1 MAERARE
8 AGGEAGGVGATGPV
22 ADASGASAPSSMV
35 RKYARRFLR
44 HRGGVLG
51 AILLLALVATAV
63 FAPQLAP
70 YDPLAVSPMDAL
82 LPPSLE
88 HPMGTDTLGRDMLS
102 RVIFGSRISLRLG
115 LVAVAIAMTLGV
127 AVGIVAGYFGGLAD
141 GVLMRGIDILLA
153 FPSLILALVAVFAL
167 GPGLTNAMIAVG
179 IASIPAYA
187 RVTRSE
193 VLSAKQNDYVQAA
206 AAIGARDVKV
216 MLRHIL
222 PNIIAPN
229 IVIAALGTG
238 TAILTGSALSF
249 LGLGAQAPLP
259 EWGLMLSQGRG
270 FMQLAWWLTVFP
282 GLGIMLTVISLNLL
296 GDGLRDVFD
305 PRL

>member
-1 MAERARE
+1 M
-8 AGGEAGGVGATGPV
+8 T
-22 ADASGASAPSSMV
+22 DASRDRTGGSMR
-35 RKYARRFLR
+35 RKYLRRFLR

-51 AILLLALVATAV
+51 AILLLALIVVAV
-63 FAPQLAP
+63 FAPLIAP
-70 YDPLAVSPMDAL
+70 YDPLAVSPIDAL
-82 LPPSLE
+82 LPPSSE
-88 HPMGTDTLGRDMLS
+88 HLMGTDTLGRDMLS

-127 AVGIVAGYFGGLAD
+127 TIGVVAGYFGGTTD

-153 FPSLILALVAVFAL
+153 FPSLILALIAVFAL

-193 VLSAKQNDYVQAA
+193 VLSAKENDYVSAA
-206 AAIGARDVKV
+206 EAIGARDLIV
-216 MLRHIL
+216 MGRHIL

-282 GLGIMLTVISLNLL
+282 GLGIMVTVVALNLL

>member
-1 MAERARE
+1 MVTVTDSVTQISEPRAR
-8 AGGEAGGVGATGPV
+8 
-22 ADASGASAPSSMV
+22 SSMA
-35 RKYARRFLR
+35 RKYVKRFLR
-44 HRGGVLG
+44 HRGGMLG
-51 AILLLALVATAV
+51 AILLLALVTVAI
-63 FAPQLAP
+63 FAPYIAP
-70 YDPLAVSPMDAL
+70 YDPLEISPMDAL
-82 LPPSLE
+82 VPPSWE

-115 LVAVAIAMTLGV
+115 LVAVAIAMSLGV
-127 AVGIVAGYFGGLAD
+127 TVGIVAGYFGGTVD
-141 GVLMRGIDILLA
+141 GMLMRGIDILLA
-153 FPSLILALVAVFAL
+153 FPSLILALIAVFAL

-179 IASIPAYA
+179 IAAIPAYA

-206 AAIGARDVKV
+206 EAIGARDLKV
-216 MLRHIL
+216 MVRHIL

-270 FMQLAWWLTVFP
+270 FMQLAWWLTFFP
-282 GLGIMLTVISLNLL
+282 GLGIMLTVVSLNLL